1 LPKHLDANPQ
11 LFTDPVGNQA
21 TADSWASSTAGAP
34 DTISPSSMTV
44 QKMLLAA
51 LAAVAIRLGLVFEE
65 YGQQP
70 ERTGRKRSKE
80 IASNSKAA

>member
-1 LPKHLDANPQ
+1 
-11 LFTDPVGNQA
+11 
-21 TADSWASSTAGAP
+21 
-34 DTISPSSMTV
+34 MTV

-80 IASNSKAA
+80 IASNRLRFLYNKIQTARPPD